1 MDPRDIANFFA
12 IALLL
17 GALGVVIAALVPTAR
32 TELARAA
39 PVVVAVT
46 AIGAT
51 LGSLYYSEIADYTP
65 CTYCWYQR
73 IAMYPMAVIVPLAI
87 AFRDRSALRYSL
99 ALGSIGLALSLYHI
113 QLQLFPEQ
121 ASNSCEITSP
131 CTAKWVEAFGFM
143 TIPQMAGV
151 SFAIIIVVSA
161 FGLRSR
167 PSVADSTDDE
177 ALSEQTPANE
187 SPIVRTSMQSAPR
200 SPEDPR

>member
-1 MDPRDIANFFA
+1 MDPRDIANFFT

-17 GALGVVIAALVPTAR
+17 GAVGVTIAALVPTAR

-39 PVVVAVT
+39 PAVVAVT

-87 AFRDRSALRYSL
+87 AFRDRSVLRYSL

-151 SFAIIIVVSA
+151 SFAIIIIVSA

-167 PSVADSTDDE
+167 PPVADSTDDE

-200 SPEDPR
+200 SAEDPR